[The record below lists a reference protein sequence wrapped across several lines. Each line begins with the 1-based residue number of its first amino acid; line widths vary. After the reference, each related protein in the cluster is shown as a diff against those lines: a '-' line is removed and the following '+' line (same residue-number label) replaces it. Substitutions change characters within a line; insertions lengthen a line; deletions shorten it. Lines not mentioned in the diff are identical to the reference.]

1 MIWYLNRHYALDP
14 LSGSS
19 SGALLLDLV
28 AVHPCTVPLG
38 KGAQTHETSLLRCA
52 AANHAIG
59 SLVPIV
65 KRLPAGFR
73 RPVAPRD
80 EALRSLRQI
89 HCTFI
94 EFDFNDSWGLQGE
107 VLFSQTNTEL
117 RDSYQSV
124 WNDKF
129 EKKKTLNYVS
139 VPVLLKY
146 NPSGLISLHAGP
158 QFSFLANRDQ
168 STWEN
173 GEKLFKDTDFSLV
186 AGAEVNLGP
195 LFAYGRYVWGYS
207 DISNALKEKATT
219 QQIQLG
225 VGVRF

>member
-1 MIWYLNRHYALDP
+1 MKKNLVKLSAIIALMLLTTATYAQEFHI
-14 LSGSS
+14 
-19 SGALLLDLV
+19 GAK
-28 AVHPCTVPLG
+28 AGANLG
-38 KGAQTHETSLLRCA
+38 K
-52 AANHAIG
+52 I
-59 SLVPIV
+59 
-65 KRLPAGFR
+65 AG
-73 RPVAPRD
+73 VAYKD
-80 EALRSLRQI
+80 NFKLGYQLGG
-89 HCTFI
+89 FV

>member
-1 MIWYLNRHYALDP
+1 MKNKITKLTAFIAIMLLTTATYAQEFHL
-14 LSGSS
+14 
-19 SGALLLDLV
+19 GAK
-28 AVHPCTVPLG
+28 AGANLG
-38 KGAQTHETSLLRCA
+38 KVEGIAYDKNFKLGYQL
-52 AANHAIG
+52 G
-59 SLVPIV
+59 
-65 KRLPAGFR
+65 GF
-73 RPVAPRD
+73 V
-80 EALRSLRQI
+80 
-89 HCTFI
+89 

-107 VLFSQTNTEL
+107 VLFSQTNTKL

-124 WNDKF
+124 WDDKF